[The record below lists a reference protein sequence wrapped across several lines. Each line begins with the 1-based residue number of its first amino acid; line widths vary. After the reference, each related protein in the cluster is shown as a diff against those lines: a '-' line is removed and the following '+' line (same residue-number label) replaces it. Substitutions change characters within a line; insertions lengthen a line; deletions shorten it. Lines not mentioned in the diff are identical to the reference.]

1 MTPNQGNL
9 DDTGDPAGNA
19 VLSHAVMVQPDFYPC
34 CNIRLPGVLRCPAAT
49 VSKLSLSVHVLGLL
63 PLLVVTPVDLQGPGE
78 VHGGS
83 GEGNS
88 YLSSRRELPFL
99 QVAEREK
106 DSPAY
111 VHDRVEVDTNKY
123 KHRPEAIIDHND
135 NETTNTSGGAVIREM
150 FGCLHCIRYHFI
162 KQVLSWV

>member
-1 MTPNQGNL
+1 MSCS
-9 DDTGDPAGNA
+9 D
-19 VLSHAVMVQPDFYPC
+19 
-34 CNIRLPGVLRCPAAT
+34 
-49 VSKLSLSVHVLGLL
+49 SKHTLSLRTRSR
-63 PLLVVTPVDLQGPGE
+63 T
-78 VHGGS
+78 
-83 GEGNS
+83 
-88 YLSSRRELPFL
+88 SSFACRRE
-99 QVAEREK
+99 VAEREK

-111 VHDRVEVDTNKY
+111 VHDRVEVDTNKH